1 VYKDIIG
8 KAGLPLRVFITIVKC
23 RVHDPDPKEHM
34 KNVIEFA
41 GVMRSGMS
49 YVALP

>member
-1 VYKDIIG
+1 MYKDIIG

-23 RVHDPDPKEHM
+23 RVQDPDVKDHM
-34 KNVIEFA
+34 KTVTEFA

-49 YVALP
+49 